1 MYICIPVFK
10 NERVAQEPVP
20 GASPNKSGE
29 IQEISRIHSN
39 LSDDLP
45 LHSDHTHTHTPVS
58 LSFRGENPP
67 EDGSFIAKARAPF
80 SPLPSQ
86 GHRTQG
92 HRGVCP
98 RTRCSVRGAACS
110 GQRPP
115 RRRGPEKPVPTL
127 SFRGRG
133 SRKAWPGRIRLSF
146 LSVARPWCPGLEFR
160 EIGKRRCSNR
170 GV

>member
-80 SPLPSQ
+80 SPLSPPLPGAPDSGAQGRLPSDQ
-86 GHRTQG
+86 VLRPWCCLL
-92 HRGVCP
+92 RSAAASPP
-98 RTRCSVRGAACS
+98 RTRKASPHAIV
-110 GQRPP
+110 P
-115 RRRGPEKPVPTL
+115 GPWEPEGL
-127 SFRGRG
+127 
-133 SRKAWPGRIRLSF
+133 AWADP
-146 LSVARPWCPGLEFR
+146 A
-160 EIGKRRCSNR
+160 
-170 GV
+170 